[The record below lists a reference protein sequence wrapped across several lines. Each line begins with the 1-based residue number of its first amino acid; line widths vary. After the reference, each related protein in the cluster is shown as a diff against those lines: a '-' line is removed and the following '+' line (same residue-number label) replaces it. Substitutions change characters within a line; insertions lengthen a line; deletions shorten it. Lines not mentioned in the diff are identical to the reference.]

1 MYEEQLLLE
10 TLHAETFARPDETL
24 DAANTSLARAA
35 DASVM
40 SYSWL
45 FARTVFA
52 VISIDDRS
60 LVMSG
65 SAASFASSCLPE
77 SL

>member
-1 MYEEQLLLE
+1 MYEELLLLE

-24 DAANTSLARAA
+24 DVANTSLARTA

-45 FARTVFA
+45 FTRTVFV
-52 VISIDDRS
+52 VISMDVRS
-60 LVMSG
+60 LAMSG